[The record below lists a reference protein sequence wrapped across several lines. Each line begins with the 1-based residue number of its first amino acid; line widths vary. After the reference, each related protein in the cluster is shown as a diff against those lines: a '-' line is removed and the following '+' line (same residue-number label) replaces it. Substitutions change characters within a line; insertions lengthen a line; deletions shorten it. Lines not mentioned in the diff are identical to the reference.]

1 MSRLVVISNRVAIP
15 TARGAAGAQGGL
27 AGALNSALRDV
38 GGLWFGWSGNECEH
52 PSKEPA
58 VIDCDGVSVATI
70 DLTPQDVTEYY
81 YGYANST
88 LWPLFHYRVDLT
100 EYELLTAIGY
110 ERVNERFA
118 DSAASVIGADDDVW
132 VHDYHL
138 IPLGDALRRRGCRNR
153 MGFFLHIPWPPTQLL
168 VSLPYHARLVRS
180 LLAYDV
186 IGFQCDEWLD
196 NFLDYCRTELGA
208 DVDLLTN
215 QVSIDGRCVIARAYP
230 IGIDFDYFT
239 SQGKTGEASQTAQ
252 RVLSSTRRRTAMIGV
267 DRLDYSKGLPE
278 RLDGISRF
286 FEKHPD
292 RVRDLVFIQIAPPSR
307 GDIDSYQQIRAL
319 LEQKTGQINGAYSS
333 IDLVP
338 VRYVN
343 QGHSTAELYGAFHA
357 CKIGL
362 VTPLRDGM
370 NLVAKEYVASQD
382 PADPGV
388 LILSRFAGA
397 AQQLKEAL
405 LVNPHSPD
413 DIAHNIR
420 LALEMPLD
428 ERKARWKPMFEC
440 VRDENVRNWTRDI
453 LSDLSA
459 SPSVILLSER
469 NPSH

>member
-1 MSRLVVISNRVAIP
+1 VSRLVVISNRVAIP

-27 AGALNSALRDV
+27 AGALNAALKDA
-38 GGLWFGWSGNECEH
+38 GGLWFGWSGKESEQ
-52 PSKEPA
+52 PSTEPHLIEA
-58 VIDCDGVSVATI
+58 DGVTMATI
-70 DLTPQDVTEYY
+70 DLTPQDVAEYY

-88 LWPLFHYRVDLT
+88 LWPLFHYRMDLT
-100 EYELLTAIGY
+100 EYERLTAIGY

-118 DSAASVIGADDDVW
+118 DSVAPLIAADDQIW

-153 MGFFLHIPWPPTQLL
+153 MGFFLHIPWPPTQLF
-168 VSLPYHARLVRS
+168 VSLPYHERLVRS

-196 NFLDYCRTELGA
+196 SFLDYCRTELGA
-208 DVDLLTN
+208 DVDPSTN
-215 QVSIDGRCVIARAYP
+215 RISIDGRSVIAKAYP
-230 IGIDFDYFT
+230 IGIDFDHFT
-239 SQGKTGEASQTAQ
+239 SQGRTGEARQTAQ

-286 FEKHPD
+286 FERHPD

-307 GDIDSYQQIRAL
+307 EDIDSYQQIRAL
-319 LEQKTGQINGAYSS
+319 LEQKTGQINGAHSS

-343 QGHSTAELYGAFHA
+343 QGHSPAELYGAFHA

-370 NLVAKEYVASQD
+370 NLVAKEYVAAQD

-397 AQQLKEAL
+397 AQQLKGAL

-420 LALEMPLD
+420 LALDMPLD

-440 VRDENVRNWTRDI
+440 VRDENVQTWTRDI
-453 LSDLSA
+453 LADLSVAPSGA
-459 SPSVILLSER
+459 SKGLIAV
-469 NPSH
+469 H